1 MSKQQC
7 LTNSTLISIS
17 SKMPLT
23 WSQLQRQNLHLN
35 KDTQNEVENCQGLME
50 KMDIS
55 HKAEM
60 QKEKKDS
67 KCAQIS
73 SSCVLDMASEKK
85 KGETAFFFW
94 EQQLHAD
101 PKKAGKFQS
110 FDLSPITT
118 SANAKEVLQCL

>member
-60 QKEKKDS
+60 
-67 KCAQIS
+67 
-73 SSCVLDMASEKK
+73 
-85 KGETAFFFW
+85 
-94 EQQLHAD
+94 
-101 PKKAGKFQS
+101 
-110 FDLSPITT
+110 
-118 SANAKEVLQCL
+118 